1 MDHDTTMNAAFDT
14 DSWPGRG
21 WQPPRTKGGW
31 RDNSGP
37 RLLLF
42 ASRSGTDAVGPPRVS
57 AGVLAPSRAASP
69 ILSPLDHPLV
79 GSSSRVYR
87 QCTHARRFPRASHL
101 APSCDGVVDR
111 ELLVRLVPSRDR
123 SSLSRVILR
132 RTRSKTPRWDD
143 PREPSALEQYS
154 LSERRHSERPC
165 GRPLSEVAP
174 PRTMSWR

>member
-1 MDHDTTMNAAFDT
+1 MHSLHQAYRDFTTNTAFDT

-42 ASRSGTDAVGPPRVS
+42 ASRSGHDAVGPPRVS
-57 AGVLAPSRAASP
+57 TGVLAPSRAASP

-87 QCTHARRFPRASHL
+87 PSTHARRFPRASHI
-101 APSCDGVVDR
+101 AP
-111 ELLVRLVPSRDR
+111 P
-123 SSLSRVILR
+123 LR
-132 RTRSKTPRWDD
+132 RR
-143 PREPSALEQYS
+143 
-154 LSERRHSERPC
+154 
-165 GRPLSEVAP
+165 GRPRTPCSPCAQRSRRLGPKGGAP
-174 PRTMSWR
+174 PGPSLCLVVVLVF